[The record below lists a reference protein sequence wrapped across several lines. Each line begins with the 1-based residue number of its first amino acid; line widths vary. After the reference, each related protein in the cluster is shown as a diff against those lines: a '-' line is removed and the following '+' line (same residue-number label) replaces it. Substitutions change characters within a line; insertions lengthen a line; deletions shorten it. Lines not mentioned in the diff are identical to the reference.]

1 MKGNARNETEFDPI
15 CINRQT
21 LETGNSVKLLET
33 VRPFVYFVPVGAG
46 GFQKSVVYQN
56 FTLPQSNYSMIEI
69 VDRFSGP
76 SVIQVTFCC

>member
-33 VRPFVYFVPVGAG
+33 VRSFVYFVPVGGG

-69 VDRFSGP
+69 VDRFLG
-76 SVIQVTFCC
+76 QALYG

>member
-1 MKGNARNETEFDPI
+1 MKGNASNKTEFDPI

-33 VRPFVYFVPVGAG
+33 VRPFVYFVPVGGG

-56 FTLPQSNYSMIEI
+56 FTLPESNYIWKLYS
-69 VDRFSGP
+69 P
-76 SVIQVTFCC
+76 LPWQ

>member
-21 LETGNSVKLLET
+21 LETGNSVKLLGT
-33 VRPFVYFVPVGAG
+33 VCPFVYFVPVGGG

-69 VDRFSGP
+69 VDRFLG
-76 SVIQVTFCC
+76 QALYG

>member
-1 MKGNARNETEFDPI
+1 MKGNARNKTEFDAI

-33 VRPFVYFVPVGAG
+33 VRPFVYFVPVGGG

-69 VDRFSGP
+69 VDRFLG
-76 SVIQVTFCC
+76 QALYG

>member
-33 VRPFVYFVPVGAG
+33 VRPFVYFVPG
-46 GFQKSVVYQN
+46 GGR
-56 FTLPQSNYSMIEI
+56 
-69 VDRFSGP
+69 RFSEKCGVSKLYP
-76 SVIQVTFCC
+76 SPK

>member
-33 VRPFVYFVPVGAG
+33 VRPFVDFVPVGGG

-69 VDRFSGP
+69 VDRFLG
-76 SVIQVTFCC
+76 QALYG

>member
-33 VRPFVYFVPVGAG
+33 VRPFVYFVPVGGG

-56 FTLPQSNYSMIEI
+56 FTLPQSNYSMIAI
-69 VDRFSGP
+69 VDRFLG
-76 SVIQVTFCC
+76 QALYG

>member
-21 LETGNSVKLLET
+21 LETGNSVKLLGT
-33 VRPFVYFVPVGAG
+33 VRPFVYYVPVGGG

-56 FTLPQSNYSMIEI
+56 FTLLRSSTI
-69 VDRFSGP
+69 GG
-76 SVIQVTFCC
+76 SVEAREVSWERTKKK

>member
-15 CINRQT
+15 CSNRQT

-33 VRPFVYFVPVGAG
+33 VVRPFVYFVPVGGG

-69 VDRFSGP
+69 VDRFLG
-76 SVIQVTFCC
+76 QALYG